1 MSANI
6 DKAFIGAYIDA
17 DLGLNIAHENTSFNP
32 TAGTEYVEL
41 INIPNDITPADLS
54 YTNETDGLFRII
66 LYWPVNKG
74 SVLAKEKADTI
85 LTVFPIDTEVCY
97 DSQCATVTKVS
108 REKGVSESGWY
119 KTVITVS
126 YRAFITR

>member
-6 DKAFIGAYIDA
+6 DKAFIDAYIDA
-17 DLGLNIAHENTSFNP
+17 DIGLSIAHENTSYNP

-41 INIPNDITPADLS
+41 INLPNDITSADLS

-74 SVLAKEKADTI
+74 SVLPKEKADTI
-85 LTVFPIDTEVCY
+85 LGVFPIDTEVCY
-97 DSQCATVTKVS
+97 GGQCAAVTKIA
-108 REKGVSESGWY
+108 REKGVPESGWY
-119 KTVITVS
+119 KTLISVS
-126 YRAFITR
+126 YRAFIPR